1 MSSSFRYRA
10 AYFLVLV
17 MCSAAALSVCAQN
30 SSQNASRLPFKVG
43 LEVLQAQDFAPFRG
57 KKVGLIV
64 NHSAVTRNGDHAVD
78 IFHKQGLVTKLFAPE
93 HGIRGTK
100 DELLNK
106 NETDSATGLPIY
118 SLYQEKKKEPSQEEL
133 QGVDALVFDIQEI
146 GVRYY
151 TYATTM
157 AYCMKAAAQAGIPFF
172 VLDRPNMAAPLG
184 VYGPILEKEFQ
195 GGFASYYPIPIAH
208 GMTMGELAQFYNTEF
223 GINAKL
229 TVIPMQGYQPDKFYD
244 EQEPAF
250 PWRNPSP
257 NIRSMDAVIGYHVLG
272 SLEDITWSVG
282 RGTDSPFTTYG
293 VSIPG
298 ISFMNGLQWGQRI
311 DAKKL
316 PGLEFTAMVFNPSS
330 SKLAGKQC
338 YGFALKVVNRRAIK
352 PFLTTLTVARELH
365 MVLPDTSRSKELDRA
380 GRSLGSRKV
389 IAMIKAGKT
398 PEDIEKS
405 LQTEVKEFEKKRLK
419 YLIYTK
425 EFLQKQADEAKKR
438 GAVENSS
445 DKNNLQNAVN
455 NGANQ
460 DLDFESTRKVIL
472 RSIHDSAFPSA
483 CLGVIWKG
491 KIVTQEA
498 FGTMTYSSNSL
509 KTTTESVYDMA
520 SLTKVLATTTC
531 FMKLYDEGKI
541 KLEDSVTKYIPEFA
555 ANGKQNVR
563 IANLLLHNSG
573 LAAFR
578 PYDQQVQGADAAMQA
593 LYNEKLVYKT
603 GDSMIYSDL
612 GFITLG
618 EIVRRITGKTLDAY
632 FAENVARP
640 LGLASMGFNPKGEI
654 LSRCVPTEDDKLWK
668 QAFTRPLVH
677 DPRSA
682 LLGGVAGHAGLF
694 GSVGDVSQLLKAIYF
709 PDNFPESGKAP
720 FIRPE
725 TVKLFTTKQGKLST
739 RAIGWDTKGEGKSS
753 CGEGFAAV
761 SFGHTG
767 YTGTSVWCDPTKEL
781 CVVFLTNRVHPTS
794 ENIKIR
800 AVRPAVHDAVLR
812 DIANAVK

>member
-1 MSSSFRYRA
+1 MIHLIRLISLCTCFASLF
-10 AYFLVLV
+10 V
-17 MCSAAALSVCAQN
+17 LSVCAQQSTN
-30 SSQNASRLPFKVG
+30 TNKLPFKVG
-43 LEVLQAQDFAPFRG
+43 LEVLQSQDFAAFRG
-57 KKVGLIV
+57 KKIGLIV
-64 NHSAVTRNGDHAVD
+64 NHSAVTRNGEHAVD
-78 IFHKQGLVTKLFAPE
+78 IFHKQGLVSKLFAPE

-100 DELLNK
+100 DELINN
-106 NETDSATGLPIY
+106 NETDSLTGLPIY
-118 SLYQEKKKEPSQEEL
+118 SLYQAKKKEPSAEEL
-133 QGVDALVFDIQEI
+133 SGLDALVFDIQEI

-157 AYCMKAAAQAGIPFF
+157 VYCMKAAKQAGIPFY
-172 VLDRPNMAAPLG
+172 VLDRPNMASPLG

-208 GMTMGELAQFYNTEF
+208 GMTIGELAQFYNKEF
-223 GINAKL
+223 DINVDL
-229 TVIPMQGYQPDKFYD
+229 TVIPMQGYNPDKFYD

-257 NIRSMDAVIGYHVLG
+257 NIRSMDAVIGYHLFG

-293 VSIPG
+293 VSVPG
-298 ISFMNGLQWGQRI
+298 MNFMNGLQWGKRL
-311 DAKKL
+311 DEKNL
-316 PGLEFTAMVFNPSS
+316 PGLELTAMVFNPGS

-338 YGFALKVVNRRAIK
+338 YGFSIKITDRRALK
-352 PFLTTLTVARELH
+352 PFFSTLTIAHEIYKI
-365 MVLPDTSRSKELDRA
+365 LPDTSRSKELDRA

-398 PEDIEKS
+398 PAEIEQS
-405 LQTEVKEFEKKRLK
+405 LRAEVAEFMKKREK

-425 EFLQKQADEAKKR
+425 EYLRKEKEGKLIAQQQRQNNTAER
-438 GAVENSS
+438 NSGDS
-445 DKNNLQNAVN
+445 QEI
-455 NGANQ
+455 
-460 DLDFESTRKVIL
+460 DFESVRKVIL
-472 RSIHDSAFPSA
+472 RSIKDSAFPSA
-483 CLGVIWKG
+483 AVGVLLKG
-491 KIVTQEA
+491 KLVYQEA
-498 FGTMTYSSNSL
+498 FGTHTYSPNSP
-509 KTTTESVYDMA
+509 KTTIEAVYDMA

-541 KLEDSVTKYIPEFA
+541 KLDDSVTKFIPEFG
-555 ANGKQNVR
+555 ANGKGNVR

-578 PYDQQVQGADAAMQA
+578 PYDQQVQGAEAAMQA

-618 EIVRRITGKTLDAY
+618 EIVKRVSGKALNIY
-632 FAENVARP
+632 FEENIARP
-640 LGLASMGFNPKGEI
+640 LGLQSIMFVPSGEI
-654 LSRCVPTEDDKLWK
+654 LSRCIPTEEDKLWK
-668 QAFTRPLVH
+668 QTFKRPLVH

-694 GSVGDVSQLLKAIYF
+694 ASVGDVCTLMQRIYF
-709 PDNFPESGKAP
+709 PETNKIA
-720 FIRPE
+720 FIKPE
-725 TVKLFTTKQGKLST
+725 TTKLFTTRFGKLST
-739 RAIGWDTKGEGKSS
+739 RALGWDTKGDGKSS
-753 CGEGFAAV
+753 CGDNFSAL

-767 YTGTSVWCDPTKEL
+767 YTGTSIWCDPTKEI
-781 CVVFLTNRVHPTS
+781 CVVFFTNRVHPTS

-800 AVRPAVHDAVLR
+800 AVRPAVHDAVIHDLKN
-812 DIANAVK
+812 IK